1 MFACMST
8 APILFKQIVVCEFLC
23 HSTYE
28 EVRGQLSGLSPQRP
42 AGLLEMFPSLPSIA
56 NRLAGVTNACATLS
70 GVHSVLRIRTSCS
83 SVPTRFLTME
93 PPPRPFVWISG
104 TFWGHFFHQRTP
116 FGVVWEE
123 LLEVNLLKPR
133 FKMPLLC

>member
-1 MFACMST
+1 MRT
-8 APILFKQIVVCEFLC
+8 APILFKQNACVCVHARAYICVVFSCVSSC
-23 HSTYE
+23 ASTYE

-42 AGLLEMFPSLPSIA
+42 AGLLEMFLSLPSIA

-83 SVPTRFLTME
+83 SGPARVLTME

-104 TFWGHFFHQRTP
+104 TFWEHFFSTRGLP
-116 FGVVWEE
+116 LGWFGRSC
-123 LLEVNLLKPR
+123 LR
-133 FKMPLLC
+133 

>member
-1 MFACMST
+1 MRT

-83 SVPTRFLTME
+83 SVPARVDHGATSPPLRVDFRNFL
-93 PPPRPFVWISG
+93 G
-104 TFWGHFFHQRTP
+104 TFFPPEDSLWGGLG
-116 FGVVWEE
+116 GVA
-123 LLEVNLLKPR
+123 
-133 FKMPLLC
+133 